1 MSFSSAF
8 HQTNSHCFA
17 TSCLVS
23 SLFQLVMSQVNKNT
37 AELVPYL
44 EHVKI
49 SYFKLSAAASRT
61 PSAHR
66 ELPTSFCFRLLGV
79 NAACA
84 HGCTNLITDHG
95 VTVLIISP
103 SLENADRSVL

>member
-1 MSFSSAF
+1 MSSSSAF
-8 HQTNSHCFA
+8 HQTNSHYFP
-17 TSCLVS
+17 TSCLVFS
-23 SLFQLVMSQVNKNT
+23 VFQLIMSQGDENT

-49 SYFKLSAAASRT
+49 SYFQLSAVASRS
-61 PSAHR
+61 PFAHC
-66 ELPTSFCFRLLGV
+66 ELLTGFCFRLLGV

-84 HGCTNLITDHG
+84 QGCTNLITGPG
-95 VTVLIISP
+95 VTVLVISP